1 MRYGRLWGAIGLFLL
16 GSSSAMAGVVVTS
29 TYTKLDTK
37 ETSPSTLYVDT
48 DRVKL
53 VSQDVTVI
61 FRADTNR
68 MWIIR
73 PGEKVYTELTPE
85 TMQQLSGQLAGAQGQ
100 LGAAQAQLQARLAQL
115 PPEQRAMMQQ
125 MLAARGLGGAAG
137 ASAAPAAPPQISFAK
152 AGGGKAIAGIRCD
165 AYSKTMNGQKQS
177 DLCVAPVASAGMT
190 AGDLQVF
197 ERLADFIQPIA
208 SSPLVP
214 RMGYFDWNEMNKAIG
229 FAGFP
234 LESVIYIGGQPN
246 LQQTVNKIEHATI
259 PAGTYDLPAG
269 LSKRELPG
277 GPR

>member
-1 MRYGRLWGAIGLFLL
+1 MRYGRFFGAMALFLL

-37 ETSPSTLYVDT
+37 ETSPSTIYIDN
-48 DRVKL
+48 DRLKL

-68 MWIIR
+68 MWIIQ
-73 PGEKVYTELTPE
+73 PKDKTYTEMTAE
-85 TMQQLSGQLAGAQGQ
+85 MMQQMGGQLAGAQAQ
-100 LGAAQAQLQARLAQL
+100 LGAAQAQLQAQLAQM

-125 MLAARGLGGAAG
+125 MLAGRGLGGAA
-137 ASAAPAAPPQISFAK
+137 AAPPAPPQISFAK

-165 AYSKTMNGQKQS
+165 TYSKSANGQKQA
-177 DLCVAPVASAGMT
+177 DMCIAPVASAGIS

-197 ERLADFIQPIA
+197 ERLAAFVQPIA
-208 SSPLVP
+208 SSPMVP
-214 RMGYFDWNEMNKAIG
+214 RVGYLDWNEMTKAIG

-234 LESVIYIGGQPN
+234 LENVMYLGGQPS
-246 LQQTVNKIEHATI
+246 LQQTVNKIEHTAI

-269 LSKRELPG
+269 LSKREMPG
-277 GPR
+277 GLR

>member
-1 MRYGRLWGAIGLFLL
+1 MRYSHLWGAIGLFLL

-37 ETSPSTLYVDT
+37 ETSPSTLYIDN

-68 MWIIR
+68 MWIIQ
-73 PGEKVYTELTPE
+73 PKDNTYTEMTAE
-85 TMQQLSGQLAGAQGQ
+85 AMQQMGGQLAGAQAQ
-100 LGAAQAQLQARLAQL
+100 LGAAQAQLQASLAQM
-115 PPEQRAMMQQ
+115 PPQQRAMMEQ
-125 MLAARGLGGAAG
+125 MLAGRGLGAPPGAG
-137 ASAAPAAPPQISFAK
+137 GPPAPPQISFVK
-152 AGGGKAIAGIRCD
+152 TGGGKAVAGIRCD
-165 AYSKTMNGQKQS
+165 TYSKSMNGQKQS
-177 DLCVAPVASAGMT
+177 DVCVAPVSSAGLT
-190 AGDLQVF
+190 AGDVQVF
-197 ERLADFIQPIA
+197 ERLAQFVQPIA
-208 SSPLVP
+208 SSPMVP
-214 RMGYFDWNEMNKAIG
+214 RMGYLDWNEMTKAIG

-246 LQQTVNKIEHATI
+246 LQQTVNKIERTTI

-277 GPR
+277 LR